1 MNKVF
6 HRTMSTDLR
15 QHRNEMVAELQSA
28 ALVLPQVVLDTSSL
42 LHGGMYARTIR
53 IPAGTMLTGALTSMD
68 NICIVHGDITVTT
81 DDGVQRL
88 TGYHVLP
95 AKSGARRAGITHA
108 ETCWTTLIPTDAAT
122 VDDAECALTGEAEML
137 QTRREVQRDR
147 WISDAR
153 KSYGLF
159 VEGSGFTHRQI
170 DLIVRH
176 ADDCISTPECEVLCE
191 RRDSSIHGI
200 GMFAIAPLGANQRI
214 APARIDGKRCIAGRW
229 TNHSHDP
236 NAHFCVGVGGS
247 ELDLVALRDIAA
259 DEEITVDYGAAR
271 VMANQLE
278 ER

>member
-1 MNKVF
+1 
-6 HRTMSTDLR
+6 MSTDLR
-15 QHRNEMVAELQSA
+15 QHRNEMVAEMQSA
-28 ALVLPQVVLDTSSL
+28 VLALPQVVLDTSSL

-53 IPAGTMLTGALTSMD
+53 IPAGTMLTGALTAMD

-81 DDGVQRL
+81 DEGVQRL

-95 AKSGARRAGITHA
+95 AKSGARRAGITHS
-108 ETCWTTLIPTDAAT
+108 ETHWTTLIPTDATT
-122 VDDAECALTGEAEML
+122 VDDAECALTKEADML
-137 QTRREVQRDR
+137 QTRREVQPDR

-153 KSYGLF
+153 ESYGSF
-159 VEGSGFTHRQI
+159 VDESGFTSSQI
-170 DLIVRH
+170 EMIVRH

-191 RRDSSIHGI
+191 RRGSPIHGI
-200 GMFAIAPLGANQRI
+200 GMFAITPLGAGQRI
-214 APARIDGKRCIAGRW
+214 APARIDGKRCITGRW

-271 VMANQLE
+271 AIANQLE